1 MIFLRRSMIH
11 TRQSRII
18 RWTSKVYGVPGQK
31 SRDFCVFEEKG
42 RASGHG
48 GIYGVRQSG
57 IPDTAGIAVS
67 AKVGY
72 RTRRRLR
79 CPPKWDA
86 GHGGSYGVRQRG
98 IPDTAGI
105 ACSAKVGYRTRRRLR
120 CPPKWEAGHG
130 GSYGVRQRG
139 IPDTAGIAVSA
150 KYKN

>member
-1 MIFLRRSMIH
+1 MILLRRSMIH

-18 RWTSKVYGVPGQK
+18 RCTSKVYGVPGQK

-42 RASGHG
+42 RAAGHG

-86 GHGGSYGVRQRG
+86 GPVGFFGVRIIG
-98 IPDTAGI
+98 LPDQAGI
-105 ACSAKVGYRTRRRLR
+105 
-120 CPPKWEAGHG
+120 W
-130 GSYGVRQRG
+130 
-139 IPDTAGIAVSA
+139 VSLH
-150 KYKN
+150 Y